1 MRIGLDLGGTK
12 VSGIVIGEAGQELLR
27 LRRATPHGDYAET
40 LAVLRDLVAEL
51 ESRTG
56 LRCSIGIGTP
66 GARSPHSG
74 LIKNA
79 NSTWLIGK
87 PFDLDLAET
96 LGRPIRLENDA
107 NCLALSEAVDGAAA
121 GLRTVFAAIL
131 GTGVGGGIVIDGR
144 IWRGRDGIAGE
155 WGHNPLPWPQSAE
168 LPGRRCYCGREGC
181 IETWLSG
188 PALASDHGTA
198 ATGEAVVAQAAAGE
212 PAAKAAL
219 DRHRRRL
226 ARALASIVN
235 LLDPDAIVL
244 GGGLSRIPALYEG
257 LADAMRPYVF
267 SDVFDTPIRPALH
280 GDDSG
285 VRGAAWLWPAESS
298 P

>member
-27 LRRATPHGDYAET
+27 LRRATPHGDYAGT

-56 LRCSIGIGTP
+56 LHCSIGIGTP
-66 GARSPHSG
+66 GALSPHSG

-121 GLRTVFAAIL
+121 GLHTVFAAIL

-188 PALASDHGTA
+188 PALACDHGTA

-219 DRHRRRL
+219 DRHRQRL

>member
-27 LRRATPHGDYAET
+27 LRRATPHGDYAGT

-56 LRCSIGIGTP
+56 LHCSIGIGTP
-66 GARSPHSG
+66 GALSPHSG

-121 GLRTVFAAIL
+121 GLHTVFAAIL

-155 WGHNPLPWPQSAE
+155 WGHNPLPWPQSSE

-198 ATGEAVVAQAAAGE
+198 ATGEAVVAQAAAGD

-219 DRHRRRL
+219 DRHRHRL

-257 LADAMRPYVF
+257 LANAMRPYVF